1 MSLNQTVRELI
12 DRLPTLTTEERWV
25 MQAVLDMADQRTQP
39 LVSDMARVAQPAAER
54 RTRSEPAYYATLS
67 AAPYYVTTRE
77 LEVLDLL
84 LSGLSNKEVAGK
96 LGISFKTVQAHRQRV
111 MGQARCP
118 LADASGRNRAQC
130 RRLLSRTAYHSRP
143 VLKTTLSCGGKW
155 EALGAQA

>member
-1 MSLNQTVRELI
+1 MSLNQTVRGLI

-25 MQAVLDMADQRTQP
+25 VQAVLDMAEQRSRLLATAEP
-39 LVSDMARVAQPAAER
+39 RVEAPAPVEPR
-54 RTRSEPAYYATLS
+54 RRNEPAYYATLS

-111 MGQARCP
+111 M
-118 LADASGRNRAQC
+118 D
-130 RRLLSRTAYHSRP
+130 
-143 VLKTTLSCGGKW
+143 K
-155 EALGAQA
+155 LGARSPMHLAEIVRRVGVS